1 MMTLHVILELPVHV
15 IFLRSLTIVY
25 LSIGGVHCTAATAD
39 DDSLVG
45 YIQAFMGWMD
55 IDLFFHVRQLNEYE

>member
-1 MMTLHVILELPVHV
+1 MHGMMTLHVILELPVHV

-45 YIQAFMGWMD
+45 YTGIHGMD
-55 IDLFFHVRQLNEYE
+55 RHRSVLPC